1 MLRLLSNKPNF
12 REHFLLNLRN
22 QELIILIVTVVIFT
36 GFSIFLDKFFSAGN
50 LLTLMRSVSI
60 LGILS
65 IAMAVVVISKGI
77 DLSLIATLA
86 VGTALASVLSSGD
99 VLPSIDLPFIY
110 AVILGFIFTAIL
122 CAITGILVAYWDM
135 ASVFVTLAMA
145 GVIYGLGR
153 TLFIRDELNYLPE
166 DAAWLEYLGRGQ
178 LFGVPMPIICFLV
191 LAIIM
196 HLLLTKTTFGKFVY
210 SIGDS
215 GLAARTAGVPVRPI
229 LVMIFILAGLVA
241 YFAGLLTAGAI
252 SSINT
257 RMVAG
262 SMIYD
267 VLLVVVVGGIGL
279 SGGKGGMH
287 NVILG
292 TLLIGTLLNGMVIMD
307 ISFIVQNLIKGIIL
321 LLAIMTDTLLNP
333 RDEQTTQQGDI

>member
-1 MLRLLSNKPNF
+1 MFK
-12 REHFLLNLRN
+12 LRN
-22 QELIILIVTVVIFT
+22 QELIILIVTVSIFG
-36 GFSIFLDKFFSAGN
+36 GFSIFLDKFFSTGN

-86 VGTALASVLSSGD
+86 IGTALASVLSSPD
-99 VLPSIDLPFIY
+99 VLPFIDLPFVY
-110 AVILGFIFTAIL
+110 AVLLGFLFTAIL

-153 TLFIRDELNYLPE
+153 TLFIGDELNYLPE
-166 DAAWLEYLGRGQ
+166 DAVWLEYLGRGQ
-178 LFGVPMPIICFLV
+178 LFGVPMPIICFLS
-191 LAIIM
+191 LALVM
-196 HLLLTKTTFGKFVY
+196 HLVLTQTTFGKFVY

-257 RMVAG
+257 RMVSG
-262 SMIYD
+262 SLIYD
-267 VLLVVVVGGIGL
+267 VLLVVVVGSIGL

-321 LLAIMTDTLLNP
+321 LIAIMTDTILNP

>member
-1 MLRLLSNKPNF
+1 MFK
-12 REHFLLNLRN
+12 LRN
-22 QELIILIVTVVIFT
+22 QELIILIVTVVIFA
-36 GFSIFLDKFFSAGN
+36 GFSVFLDKFFSTGN

-99 VLPSIDLPFIY
+99 VLPLIDLPFIY
-110 AVILGFIFTAIL
+110 AVLIGLIFTSIL

-153 TLFIRDELNYLPE
+153 TLFIGDELNYLPE
-166 DAAWLEYLGRGQ
+166 DALWLEYLGRGQ
-178 LFGVPMPIICFLV
+178 LFGVPMPIICFLS
-191 LAIIM
+191 LALLM

-229 LVMIFILAGLVA
+229 LVMIFIIAGLVA

-257 RMVAG
+257 RMVSG

-267 VLLVVVVGGIGL
+267 VLLVVVVGGIVL

-321 LLAIMTDTLLNP
+321 LLAIMTDTILNP

>member
-1 MLRLLSNKPNF
+1 MLK
-12 REHFLLNLRN
+12 LRN
-22 QELIILIVTVVIFT
+22 QELIILIVTIVIFA
-36 GFSIFLDKFFSAGN
+36 GFSVFLDKFFSTGN
-50 LLTLMRSVSI
+50 LLTLMRSVSV

-99 VLPSIDLPFIY
+99 VLPLIDLPFIY
-110 AVILGFIFTAIL
+110 AVLIGLIFTSIL

-153 TLFIRDELNYLPE
+153 TLFIGDELNYLPE
-166 DAAWLEYLGRGQ
+166 DALWLEYLGRGQ
-178 LFGVPMPIICFLV
+178 LFGVPMPIICFLS
-191 LAIIM
+191 LALLM

-229 LVMIFILAGLVA
+229 LVMIFIIAGLVA

-257 RMVAG
+257 RMVSG

-321 LLAIMTDTLLNP
+321 LLAIMTDTILNP

>member
-1 MLRLLSNKPNF
+1 
-12 REHFLLNLRN
+12 
-22 QELIILIVTVVIFT
+22 
-36 GFSIFLDKFFSAGN
+36 
-50 LLTLMRSVSI
+50 MRSVSI

-99 VLPSIDLPFIY
+99 VLPSINLPFIY

-178 LFGVPMPIICFLV
+178 LFGVPMPIICFLM

>member
-1 MLRLLSNKPNF
+1 M
-12 REHFLLNLRN
+12 LNLRN
-22 QELIILIVTVVIFT
+22 QELIILIVTAAIFA

-99 VLPSIDLPFIY
+99 VLPSIDLPFVY
-110 AVILGFIFTAIL
+110 AVVLGLIFTAIL

-135 ASVFVTLAMA
+135 ASVFVTLAMG

-153 TLFIRDELNYLPE
+153 TLFIGDELNYLPE
-166 DAAWLEYLGRGQ
+166 DAVWLEYLGRGQ
-178 LFGVPMPIICFLV
+178 LFGVPMPIICFLS
-191 LAIIM
+191 LALIM
-196 HLLLTKTTFGKFVY
+196 HLVLTKTTFGKFVY

-215 GLAARTAGVPVRPI
+215 GLAARTSGVPVRPI
-229 LVMIFILAGLVA
+229 LVMIFIIAGLVA

-257 RMVAG
+257 RMVSG

-321 LLAIMTDTLLNP
+321 LVAIMTDTILNP

>member
-1 MLRLLSNKPNF
+1 MFK
-12 REHFLLNLRN
+12 LRN
-22 QELIILIVTVVIFT
+22 QELIILIVTVVIFA
-36 GFSIFLDKFFSAGN
+36 GFSVFLDKFFSTGN

-65 IAMAVVVISKGI
+65 IAMAIVVISKGI

-122 CAITGILVAYWDM
+122 CAMTGVLVAYWDM

-178 LFGVPMPIICFLV
+178 LFGVPMPIICFLM

-229 LVMIFILAGLVA
+229 LVMIFILAGTVA

-321 LLAIMTDTLLNP
+321 LLAIMTDTILNP

>member
-1 MLRLLSNKPNF
+1 M
-12 REHFLLNLRN
+12 
-22 QELIILIVTVVIFT
+22 
-36 GFSIFLDKFFSAGN
+36 FLDKFFSTGN

-122 CAITGILVAYWDM
+122 CAMTGILVAYWDM

-178 LFGVPMPIICFLV
+178 LFGIPMPIICFLM

-196 HLLLTKTTFGKFVY
+196 HLMLTKTTFGKFVY

-229 LVMIFILAGLVA
+229 LVMIFILAGTVA

-321 LLAIMTDTLLNP
+321 LLAIMTDTILNP

>member
-1 MLRLLSNKPNF
+1 MLKF
-12 REHFLLNLRN
+12 RN
-22 QELIILIVTVVIFT
+22 QELIILIVTIVIFA
-36 GFSIFLDKFFSAGN
+36 GFSVFLDKFFSTGN

-110 AVILGFIFTAIL
+110 AVLIGFMFTAIL
-122 CAITGILVAYWDM
+122 CALTGILVAYWDM

-153 TLFIRDELNYLPE
+153 TLFIGDELNYLPE
-166 DAAWLEYLGRGQ
+166 DAVWLEYMGRGQ
-178 LFGVPMPIICFLV
+178 LFGVPMPIICFLS
-191 LAIIM
+191 LAFLM
-196 HLLLTKTTFGKFVY
+196 HLVLTKTTFGKFVY

-229 LVMIFILAGLVA
+229 LVMIFIIAGLVA

-257 RMVAG
+257 RMVSG

-321 LLAIMTDTLLNP
+321 LVAIMTDTILNP

>member
-1 MLRLLSNKPNF
+1 MLK
-12 REHFLLNLRN
+12 LRN
-22 QELIILIVTVVIFT
+22 QELIILIVTIVIFA
-36 GFSIFLDKFFSAGN
+36 GFSVFLDKFFSTGN

-110 AVILGFIFTAIL
+110 AVIIGFIFTAIL
-122 CAITGILVAYWDM
+122 CAMTGILVAYWDM

-178 LFGVPMPIICFLV
+178 LFGVPMPIICFLM

>member
-1 MLRLLSNKPNF
+1 
-12 REHFLLNLRN
+12 
-22 QELIILIVTVVIFT
+22 
-36 GFSIFLDKFFSAGN
+36 
-50 LLTLMRSVSI
+50 
-60 LGILS
+60 
-65 IAMAVVVISKGI
+65 MAVVVISKGI

-86 VGTALASVLSSGD
+86 VGTALASVLSSAD
-99 VLPSIDLPFIY
+99 VLPSIDLPFVY
-110 AVILGFIFTAIL
+110 GVLLGLLFTAIL

-153 TLFIRDELNYLPE
+153 TLFIGDELNYLPE
-166 DAAWLEYLGRGQ
+166 DAVWLEYLGRGQ
-178 LFGVPMPIICFLV
+178 LLGVPMPIICFLS
-191 LAIIM
+191 LAFIM
-196 HLLLTKTTFGKFVY
+196 HLVLTQTTFGKFVY

-229 LVMIFILAGLVA
+229 LVIIFIIAGLVA

-257 RMVAG
+257 RMVSG

-321 LLAIMTDTLLNP
+321 LIAIMTDTILNP

>member
-1 MLRLLSNKPNF
+1 MFK
-12 REHFLLNLRN
+12 LRN
-22 QELIILIVTVVIFT
+22 QELIILIVTAVIFA
-36 GFSIFLDKFFSAGN
+36 GFSVFLDKFFSTGN

-122 CAITGILVAYWDM
+122 CAMTGILVAYWDM

-178 LFGVPMPIICFLV
+178 LFGVPMPIICFLM

-229 LVMIFILAGLVA
+229 LVMIFILAGTVA

-321 LLAIMTDTLLNP
+321 LLAIMTDTILNP

>member
-1 MLRLLSNKPNF
+1 MFK
-12 REHFLLNLRN
+12 LRN
-22 QELIILIVTVVIFT
+22 QELIILIVTILIFA
-36 GFSIFLDKFFSAGN
+36 GFSIFLDKFFSTGN

-86 VGTALASVLSSGD
+86 IGTALASVLSSPD
-99 VLPSIDLPFIY
+99 VLPFIDLPFIY
-110 AVILGFIFTAIL
+110 AVLLGFLFTAIL

-153 TLFIRDELNYLPE
+153 TLFIGDELNYLPE
-166 DAAWLEYLGRGQ
+166 DAVWLEYLGRGQ
-178 LFGVPMPIICFLV
+178 LFGIPMPIICFLS
-191 LAIIM
+191 LALVM
-196 HLLLTKTTFGKFVY
+196 HLVLTKTTFGKFVY

-257 RMVAG
+257 RMVSG
-262 SMIYD
+262 SLIYD

-321 LLAIMTDTLLNP
+321 LIAIMTDTILNP

>member
-1 MLRLLSNKPNF
+1 
-12 REHFLLNLRN
+12 
-22 QELIILIVTVVIFT
+22 
-36 GFSIFLDKFFSAGN
+36 
-50 LLTLMRSVSI
+50 MRSVSI

-110 AVILGFIFTAIL
+110 AVLIGFIFTAIL
-122 CAITGILVAYWDM
+122 CALTGILVAYWDM

-153 TLFIRDELNYLPE
+153 TLFIGDELNYLPE
-166 DAAWLEYLGRGQ
+166 DAVWLEYMGRGQ
-178 LFGVPMPIICFLV
+178 LFGVPMPIICFLS
-191 LAIIM
+191 LAFLM
-196 HLLLTKTTFGKFVY
+196 HLVLTKTTFGKFVY

-229 LVMIFILAGLVA
+229 LVMIFIIAGLVA

-257 RMVAG
+257 RMVSG

-321 LLAIMTDTLLNP
+321 LLAIMTDTILNP

>member
-1 MLRLLSNKPNF
+1 MFK
-12 REHFLLNLRN
+12 LRN
-22 QELIILIVTVVIFT
+22 QELIILIVTVVIFA
-36 GFSIFLDKFFSAGN
+36 GFSVFLDKFFSTGN

-122 CAITGILVAYWDM
+122 CAMTGVLVAYWDM

-178 LFGVPMPIICFLV
+178 LFGIPMPIICFLM

-196 HLLLTKTTFGKFVY
+196 HLMLTKTTFGKFVY

-229 LVMIFILAGLVA
+229 LVMIFILAGTVA

-321 LLAIMTDTLLNP
+321 LLAIMTDTILNP

>member
-1 MLRLLSNKPNF
+1 LLKF
-12 REHFLLNLRN
+12 RN

-36 GFSIFLDKFFSAGN
+36 GFSVFLDKFFSTGN

-110 AVILGFIFTAIL
+110 AVLIGFIFTALL
-122 CAITGILVAYWDM
+122 CAMTGILVAYWDM

-153 TLFIRDELNYLPE
+153 TLFIGDELNYLPE
-166 DAAWLEYLGRGQ
+166 DAVWLEYMGRGQ
-178 LFGVPMPIICFLV
+178 LFGVPMPIICFLS
-191 LAIIM
+191 LAFLM
-196 HLLLTKTTFGKFVY
+196 HLVLTKTTFGKFVY

-229 LVMIFILAGLVA
+229 LVMIFIIAGLVA

-257 RMVAG
+257 RMVSG

-321 LLAIMTDTLLNP
+321 LVAIMTDTILNP

>member
-1 MLRLLSNKPNF
+1 MLK
-12 REHFLLNLRN
+12 LRN
-22 QELIILIVTVVIFT
+22 QELIILIVTIVIFA
-36 GFSIFLDKFFSAGN
+36 GFSVFLDKFFSTGN

-99 VLPSIDLPFIY
+99 VLPLIDLPFIY
-110 AVILGFIFTAIL
+110 AVLIGLIFTSVL

-153 TLFIRDELNYLPE
+153 TLFIGDELNYLPE
-166 DAAWLEYLGRGQ
+166 DALWLEYLGRGQ
-178 LFGVPMPIICFLV
+178 LFGVPMPIICFLS
-191 LAIIM
+191 LALLM

-229 LVMIFILAGLVA
+229 LVMIFIIAGLVA

-257 RMVAG
+257 RMVSG

-321 LLAIMTDTLLNP
+321 LLAIMTDTVLNP

>member
-1 MLRLLSNKPNF
+1 MLK
-12 REHFLLNLRN
+12 LRN
-22 QELIILIVTVVIFT
+22 QELIILIVTIVIFA
-36 GFSIFLDKFFSAGN
+36 GFSVFLDKFFSTGN

-122 CAITGILVAYWDM
+122 CAMTGILVAYWDM

-178 LFGVPMPIICFLV
+178 LFGVPMPIICFLM

-229 LVMIFILAGLVA
+229 LVMIFILAGTVA

-252 SSINT
+252 STINT

>member
-1 MLRLLSNKPNF
+1 M
-12 REHFLLNLRN
+12 LNLRN
-22 QELIILIVTVVIFT
+22 QELIILIVTIVIFT
-36 GFSIFLDKFFSAGN
+36 GFSIFLDKFFSTGN

-178 LFGVPMPIICFLV
+178 LFGIPMPIICFLM

-196 HLLLTKTTFGKFVY
+196 HLMLTKTTFGKFVY

-229 LVMIFILAGLVA
+229 LVMIFILAGTVA

-321 LLAIMTDTLLNP
+321 LLAIMTDTILNP

>member
-1 MLRLLSNKPNF
+1 M
-12 REHFLLNLRN
+12 LNLRN
-22 QELIILIVTVVIFT
+22 QELIILIVTIVIFT
-36 GFSIFLDKFFSAGN
+36 GFSVFLDKFFSAGN

-110 AVILGFIFTAIL
+110 AVIIGFIFTAIL
-122 CAITGILVAYWDM
+122 CAMTGILVAYWDM

-178 LFGVPMPIICFLV
+178 LFGVPMPIICFLM

>member
-1 MLRLLSNKPNF
+1 MFK
-12 REHFLLNLRN
+12 LRN
-22 QELIILIVTVVIFT
+22 QELIILIVTVSIFA
-36 GFSIFLDKFFSAGN
+36 GFSIFLDKFFSTGN

-86 VGTALASVLSSGD
+86 VGTALASVMSSPD
-99 VLPSIDLPFIY
+99 VLPSFDLPFVY
-110 AVILGFIFTAIL
+110 AVLLGFLFTAIL

-153 TLFIRDELNYLPE
+153 TLFIGDELNYLPE
-166 DAAWLEYLGRGQ
+166 DAIWLEYLGRGQ
-178 LFGVPMPIICFLV
+178 LFGVPMPIICFLS
-191 LAIIM
+191 LAFIM
-196 HLLLTKTTFGKFVY
+196 HLVLTKTTFGKFVY

-229 LVMIFILAGLVA
+229 LVIIFIIAGLVA

-257 RMVAG
+257 RMVSG

-321 LLAIMTDTLLNP
+321 LIAIMTDTILNP

>member
-1 MLRLLSNKPNF
+1 MLK
-12 REHFLLNLRN
+12 LRN
-22 QELIILIVTVVIFT
+22 QELIILIVTIVIFA
-36 GFSIFLDKFFSAGN
+36 GFSVFLDNFFSTGN

-99 VLPSIDLPFIY
+99 VLPLIDLPFIY
-110 AVILGFIFTAIL
+110 AVLIGLIFTSVL

-178 LFGVPMPIICFLV
+178 LFGVPMPIICFLM

-229 LVMIFILAGLVA
+229 LVMIFILAGTVA

>member
-1 MLRLLSNKPNF
+1 MFK
-12 REHFLLNLRN
+12 LRN
-22 QELIILIVTVVIFT
+22 QELIILIVTVVIFA
-36 GFSIFLDKFFSAGN
+36 GFSVFLDKFFSTGN

-99 VLPSIDLPFIY
+99 VLPLIDLPFIY
-110 AVILGFIFTAIL
+110 AVLIGLIFTSIL

-153 TLFIRDELNYLPE
+153 TLFIGDELNYLPE
-166 DAAWLEYLGRGQ
+166 DALWLEYLGRGQ
-178 LFGVPMPIICFLV
+178 LFGVPMPIICFLS
-191 LAIIM
+191 LALLM

-229 LVMIFILAGLVA
+229 LVMIFIIAGLVA

-257 RMVAG
+257 RMVSG

-321 LLAIMTDTLLNP
+321 LLAIMTDTVLNP

>member
-1 MLRLLSNKPNF
+1 MFK
-12 REHFLLNLRN
+12 LRN
-22 QELIILIVTVVIFT
+22 QELIILIVTVVIFA
-36 GFSIFLDKFFSAGN
+36 GFSVFLDKFFSTGN

-122 CAITGILVAYWDM
+122 CAMTGILVAYWDM

-178 LFGVPMPIICFLV
+178 LFGIPMPIICFLM

-196 HLLLTKTTFGKFVY
+196 HLMLTKTTFGKFVY

-229 LVMIFILAGLVA
+229 LVMIFILAGTVA

-321 LLAIMTDTLLNP
+321 LLAIMNDTLLNP

>member
-1 MLRLLSNKPNF
+1 MLRNL
-12 REHFLLNLRN
+12 FLFKLRN
-22 QELIILIVTVVIFT
+22 QELIILIVTVSIFV
-36 GFSIFLDKFFSAGN
+36 GFSVFLDKFFSTGN

-86 VGTALASVLSSGD
+86 IGTALASVLSSPD
-99 VLPSIDLPFIY
+99 VLPFIDLPFIY
-110 AVILGFIFTAIL
+110 AVLLGFLFTAIL

-153 TLFIRDELNYLPE
+153 TLFIGDELNYLPE
-166 DAAWLEYLGRGQ
+166 DAVWLEYLRRGQ
-178 LFGVPMPIICFLV
+178 LLGIPMPIICFLS
-191 LAIIM
+191 LALVM
-196 HLLLTKTTFGKFVY
+196 HLVLTKTTFGKFVY

-257 RMVAG
+257 RMVSG

-279 SGGKGGMH
+279 S
-287 NVILG
+287 LS
-292 TLLIGTLLNGMVIMD
+292 LIHI
-307 ISFIVQNLIKGIIL
+307 
-321 LLAIMTDTLLNP
+321 
-333 RDEQTTQQGDI
+333 

>member
-1 MLRLLSNKPNF
+1 MLK
-12 REHFLLNLRN
+12 LRN
-22 QELIILIVTVVIFT
+22 QELIILIVTIVIFA
-36 GFSIFLDKFFSAGN
+36 GFSVFLDKFFSTGN

-122 CAITGILVAYWDM
+122 CAMTGILVAYWDM

-178 LFGVPMPIICFLV
+178 LFGVPMPIICFLM

-229 LVMIFILAGLVA
+229 LVMIFILAGTVA

-321 LLAIMTDTLLNP
+321 LLAIMTDTILNP

>member
-1 MLRLLSNKPNF
+1 M
-12 REHFLLNLRN
+12 LNLRN
-22 QELIILIVTVVIFT
+22 QELIILIVTIIIFT
-36 GFSIFLDKFFSAGN
+36 GFSVFLDKFFSAGN

-110 AVILGFIFTAIL
+110 AVIIGFIFTAIL
-122 CAITGILVAYWDM
+122 CAMTGILVAYWDM

-178 LFGVPMPIICFLV
+178 LFGVPMPIICFLM

>member
-1 MLRLLSNKPNF
+1 M
-12 REHFLLNLRN
+12 LNLRN
-22 QELIILIVTVVIFT
+22 QELIILIVTAAIFA

-65 IAMAVVVISKGI
+65 IAMAIVVISKGI

-99 VLPSIDLPFIY
+99 VLPSIDLPFVY
-110 AVILGFIFTAIL
+110 AVVLGLIFTAIL

-135 ASVFVTLAMA
+135 ASVFVTLAMG

-153 TLFIRDELNYLPE
+153 TLFIGDELNYLPE
-166 DAAWLEYLGRGQ
+166 DAVWLEYLGRGQ
-178 LFGVPMPIICFLV
+178 LFGIPMPIICFLS
-191 LAIIM
+191 LALIM
-196 HLLLTKTTFGKFVY
+196 HLVLTKTTFGKFVY

-215 GLAARTAGVPVRPI
+215 GLAARTSGVPVRPI
-229 LVMIFILAGLVA
+229 LVMIFIIAGLVA

-257 RMVAG
+257 RMVSG

-321 LLAIMTDTLLNP
+321 LVAIMTDTILNP

>member
-1 MLRLLSNKPNF
+1 MFK
-12 REHFLLNLRN
+12 LRN
-22 QELIILIVTVVIFT
+22 QELIILIVTGIIFA
-36 GFSIFLDKFFSAGN
+36 GFSVFLDKFFSTGN

-122 CAITGILVAYWDM
+122 CAMTGILVAYWDM

-178 LFGVPMPIICFLV
+178 LFGVPMPIICFLM

-229 LVMIFILAGLVA
+229 LVMIFILAGTVA

>member
-1 MLRLLSNKPNF
+1 
-12 REHFLLNLRN
+12 LLNLRN
-22 QELIILIVTVVIFT
+22 QELIILIVTIVIFT

-110 AVILGFIFTAIL
+110 AVIIGFIFTAIL
-122 CAITGILVAYWDM
+122 CAMTGILVAYWDM

-178 LFGVPMPIICFLV
+178 LFGVPMPIICFLM

>member
-1 MLRLLSNKPNF
+1 MIK
-12 REHFLLNLRN
+12 LRN
-22 QELIILIVTVVIFT
+22 QELIILIVTVVIFA
-36 GFSIFLDKFFSAGN
+36 GFSIFLDKFFSTGN

-86 VGTALASVLSSGD
+86 VGTALASVMSSPD
-99 VLPSIDLPFIY
+99 VLPSFDLPFVY
-110 AVILGFIFTAIL
+110 AVLLGFLFTAIL

-153 TLFIRDELNYLPE
+153 TLFIGDELNYLPE
-166 DAAWLEYLGRGQ
+166 DAIWLEYLGRGQ
-178 LFGVPMPIICFLV
+178 LLGVPMPIICFLS
-191 LAIIM
+191 LAFIM
-196 HLLLTKTTFGKFVY
+196 HLVLEKTTFGKFVY

-229 LVMIFILAGLVA
+229 LVIIFVIAGLVA

-257 RMVAG
+257 RMVSG

-321 LLAIMTDTLLNP
+321 LIAIMTDTILNP

>member
-1 MLRLLSNKPNF
+1 MLK
-12 REHFLLNLRN
+12 LRN
-22 QELIILIVTVVIFT
+22 QELIILIVTIVIFA
-36 GFSIFLDKFFSAGN
+36 GFSVFLDKFFSTGN

-99 VLPSIDLPFIY
+99 VLPLIDLPFIY
-110 AVILGFIFTAIL
+110 GVLIGLIFTSIL

-153 TLFIRDELNYLPE
+153 TLFIGDELNYLPE
-166 DAAWLEYLGRGQ
+166 DALWLEYLGRGQ
-178 LFGVPMPIICFLV
+178 LFGVPMPIICFLS
-191 LAIIM
+191 LALLM

-229 LVMIFILAGLVA
+229 LVMIFIIAGLVA

-257 RMVAG
+257 RMVSG

-321 LLAIMTDTLLNP
+321 LLAIMTDTILNP

>member
-1 MLRLLSNKPNF
+1 MLRNL
-12 REHFLLNLRN
+12 FLFKLRN
-22 QELIILIVTVVIFT
+22 QELIILIVTVSIFV
-36 GFSIFLDKFFSAGN
+36 GFSVFLDKFFSTGN

-86 VGTALASVLSSGD
+86 IGTALASVLSSPD
-99 VLPSIDLPFIY
+99 VLPFIDLPFIY
-110 AVILGFIFTAIL
+110 AVLLGFLFTAIL

-153 TLFIRDELNYLPE
+153 TLFIGDELNYLPE
-166 DAAWLEYLGRGQ
+166 DAVWLEYLGRGQ
-178 LFGVPMPIICFLV
+178 LFGIPMPIICFLS
-191 LAIIM
+191 LALVM
-196 HLLLTKTTFGKFVY
+196 HLVLTQTTFGKFVY

-257 RMVAG
+257 RMVSG

-321 LLAIMTDTLLNP
+321 LIAIMTDTILNP

>member
-1 MLRLLSNKPNF
+1 MFK
-12 REHFLLNLRN
+12 LRN
-22 QELIILIVTVVIFT
+22 QELIILIVTVIIFA
-36 GFSIFLDKFFSAGN
+36 GFSVFLDKFFSTGN

-122 CAITGILVAYWDM
+122 CAMTGILVAYWDM

-178 LFGVPMPIICFLV
+178 LFGVPMPIICFLM

-229 LVMIFILAGLVA
+229 LVMIFILAGTVA

-321 LLAIMTDTLLNP
+321 LLAIMTDTILNP

>member
-1 MLRLLSNKPNF
+1 
-12 REHFLLNLRN
+12 LLNLRN
-22 QELIILIVTVVIFT
+22 QELIILIVTAAIFA

-65 IAMAVVVISKGI
+65 IAMAIVVISKGI

-99 VLPSIDLPFIY
+99 VLPSIDLPFVY
-110 AVILGFIFTAIL
+110 AVVLGLIFTAIL

-135 ASVFVTLAMA
+135 TSVFVTLAMG

-153 TLFIRDELNYLPE
+153 TLFIGDELNYLPE
-166 DAAWLEYLGRGQ
+166 DAVWLEYLGRGQ
-178 LFGVPMPIICFLV
+178 LFGVPMPIICFLS
-191 LAIIM
+191 LALLM
-196 HLLLTKTTFGKFVY
+196 HLVLTKTTFGKFVY

-215 GLAARTAGVPVRPI
+215 GLAARTSGVPVRPI
-229 LVMIFILAGLVA
+229 LVMIFIIAGLVA

-257 RMVAG
+257 RMVSG

-321 LLAIMTDTLLNP
+321 LVAIMTDTILNP

>member
-1 MLRLLSNKPNF
+1 MLK
-12 REHFLLNLRN
+12 LRN
-22 QELIILIVTVVIFT
+22 QELIILIVTIVIFA
-36 GFSIFLDKFFSAGN
+36 GFSVFLDKFFSTGN

-99 VLPSIDLPFIY
+99 VLPLIELPFIY
-110 AVILGFIFTAIL
+110 AVLIGLIFTSIL

-153 TLFIRDELNYLPE
+153 TLFIGDELNYLPE
-166 DAAWLEYLGRGQ
+166 DALWLEYLGRGQ
-178 LFGVPMPIICFLV
+178 LFGVPMPIICFLS
-191 LAIIM
+191 LALLM

-229 LVMIFILAGLVA
+229 LVMIFIIAGLVA

-257 RMVAG
+257 RMVSG

-307 ISFIVQNLIKGIIL
+307 ISFIIQNLIKGIIL
-321 LLAIMTDTLLNP
+321 LLAIMTDTILNP

>member
-1 MLRLLSNKPNF
+1 MIK
-12 REHFLLNLRN
+12 LRN
-22 QELIILIVTVVIFT
+22 QELIILIVTVVIFA
-36 GFSIFLDKFFSAGN
+36 GFSIFLDKFFSTGN

-86 VGTALASVLSSGD
+86 VGTALASVLSSAD
-99 VLPSIDLPFIY
+99 VLPSIDLPFVY
-110 AVILGFIFTAIL
+110 AVLLGFLFTAIL
-122 CAITGILVAYWDM
+122 CAITGTLVAYWDM

-153 TLFIRDELNYLPE
+153 TLFIGDELNYLPE

-178 LFGVPMPIICFLV
+178 LLGVPMPIICFLS
-191 LAIIM
+191 LALIM
-196 HLLLTKTTFGKFVY
+196 HLILTKTTFGKFVY

-229 LVMIFILAGLVA
+229 LVIIFIIAGVVA

-257 RMVAG
+257 RMVSG

>member
-1 MLRLLSNKPNF
+1 MFK
-12 REHFLLNLRN
+12 LRN
-22 QELIILIVTVVIFT
+22 QELIILIVTVSIFG
-36 GFSIFLDKFFSAGN
+36 GFSIFLDKFFSTGN

-86 VGTALASVLSSGD
+86 IGTALASVLSSPD
-99 VLPSIDLPFIY
+99 VLPLIDLPFVY
-110 AVILGFIFTAIL
+110 AVLLGFLFTALL

-153 TLFIRDELNYLPE
+153 TLFIGDELNYLPE
-166 DAAWLEYLGRGQ
+166 DAVWLEYLGRGQ
-178 LFGVPMPIICFLV
+178 LFGIPMPIICFLS
-191 LAIIM
+191 LALAM
-196 HLLLTKTTFGKFVY
+196 HLVLTQTTFGKFVY

-257 RMVAG
+257 RMVSG
-262 SMIYD
+262 SLIYD

-321 LLAIMTDTLLNP
+321 LIAIMTDTILNP

>member
-1 MLRLLSNKPNF
+1 MLK
-12 REHFLLNLRN
+12 LRN
-22 QELIILIVTVVIFT
+22 QELIILIVTVVIFA
-36 GFSIFLDKFFSAGN
+36 GFSVFLDKFFSTGN

-122 CAITGILVAYWDM
+122 CAMTGILVAYWDM

-153 TLFIRDELNYLPE
+153 TLFIGDELNYLPE
-166 DAAWLEYLGRGQ
+166 DALWLEYLGRGQ
-178 LFGVPMPIICFLV
+178 LFGVPMPIICFLS
-191 LAIIM
+191 LALLM

-229 LVMIFILAGLVA
+229 LVMIFIIAGLVA

-257 RMVAG
+257 RLVSG

-321 LLAIMTDTLLNP
+321 LLAIMTDTILNP